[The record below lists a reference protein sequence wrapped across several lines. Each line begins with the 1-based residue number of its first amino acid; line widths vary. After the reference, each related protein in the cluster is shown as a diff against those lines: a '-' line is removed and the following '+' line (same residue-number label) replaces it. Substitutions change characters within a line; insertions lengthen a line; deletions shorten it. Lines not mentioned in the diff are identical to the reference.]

1 MKEGII
7 AEMGTHTELMS
18 NAAEYAKLYNIQAN
32 AFSIGHPWGADEI
45 REAQDLLYSL

>member
-1 MKEGII
+1 MKEGVI
-7 AEMGTHTELMS
+7 AEMGTHTELMR

-32 AFSIGHPWGADEI
+32 AFSTGQQGETDAI